1 MTLYRQAFIADKIAS
16 IVLAGGQGTRL
27 MPLTQYRCKPAVSF
41 GGRYRL
47 IDIPISNSLNS
58 HIRKIF
64 IISQYLASGL
74 HQHILSTYQLDLFE
88 KGNIELLSSQE
99 GENGQ
104 IFFNGTADAV
114 RKNLDYILKSN
125 VEYFLILSGDQL
137 YNMDFVEMLAFA
149 EKTGADLV
157 IAAQAVDANDA
168 KRMGLLQID
177 PTAKITSFIEKPQDP
192 SVIAQYTIP
201 KEVEKEHNLSLS
213 LSPAHLG
220 SMGIYIFK
228 RQALIDLLQ
237 ETGDDFGKDLIP
249 KQLNK
254 GNAYAFLYNGYWE
267 DIGTIASYY
276 KANLA
281 LMGNGTT
288 LNMYDEKNPIFT
300 TPHNLPS
307 PWIRD
312 TLISH
317 SMISQGAVIA
327 AKEITHSLIGTR
339 TSIQEG
345 TIIRDSVI
353 IGNLTREK
361 SQNSCSIGKD
371 CLIEKAIIDEDAQIG
386 DNVSLVNKEGIHSF
400 DGEGVCIRDGIII
413 VKKGA
418 SIPNGFRL

>member
-1 MTLYRQAFIADKIAS
+1 MTIYRQAFIADKIAS

-99 GENGQ
+99 GEKGQ
-104 IFFNGTADAV
+104 VFFKGTADAV

-149 EKTGADLV
+149 EETKADLV
-157 IAAQAVDANDA
+157 IASQAINGEDA
-168 KRMGLLQID
+168 KRMGLLKVD
-177 PTAKITSFIEKPQDP
+177 RSAKITSFIEKPQDP
-192 SVIAQYTIP
+192 KVIAQYEIP
-201 KEVEKEHNLSLS
+201 DEIAKEHKLAHDLC
-213 LSPAHLG
+213 PGHLG

-228 RQALIDLLQ
+228 RQALIDLL
-237 ETGDDFGKDLIP
+237 EEEGDDFGKDLIP
-249 KQLNK
+249 KQLKK
-254 GNAYAFLYNGYWE
+254 GNAYAFLYQGYWE

-281 LMGNGTT
+281 LMGNTTT

-300 TPHNLPS
+300 TPHHLPS

-312 TLISH
+312 TLISS

-327 AKEITHSLIGTR
+327 AKEICHSLIGTR

-345 TIIRDSVI
+345 TIIRDTVV
-353 IGNLTREK
+353 IGNITREK
-361 SQNSCSIGKD
+361 QQGCCSIGKD

-386 DNVSLVNKEGIHSF
+386 DNVSLVNKKGIDSF
-400 DGEGVCIRDGIII
+400 DGEGVCIRDGIIV

-418 SIPNGFRL
+418 RIPNGFQL